1 MSLTTR
7 RTILKG
13 LVGAGAAMA
22 VSGFPFVSRGASVA
36 SAHGDHKEDRHHR
49 AKHLYIWA
57 GDQARKAP
65 DFVEVINFDESS
77 PDYGKVIKTAPVPS
91 SGNEAHHHLALSA
104 DGQTLGCGGLLSLL
118 RVQDG
123 IVQDG
128 IFFFDV
134 STPDD
139 PRFIKSTR
147 APLSA
152 VTDDFYA
159 LQDGGFLVTQMGSN
173 TGGAP
178 GRLAEFDAD
187 LNLVKEWPEVPPADG
202 FNPHGISVR
211 PEVNLMVTSDFVNPI
226 STINGVPGPPEL
238 RGAIRVWDLAARS
251 IVHSIFI
258 PTAIGTMDVRLIPK
272 DKKRR
277 AFTAGMFDGLIYLVD
292 TRAGTAAPV
301 FDTAT
306 INGNHMD
313 MPQVLA
319 ITHDGPRLI
328 FPLLGSGQIV
338 MLDISRPERPKLM
351 SVVNLGSGAGPHD
364 IGLTGDD
371 KRLIVTDYFLNQ
383 DDFGKIHFDGDH
395 KVHILKVQHSKLELD
410 TRFNLDFNTAFA
422 SGPARPHGMASK

>member
-13 LVGAGAAMA
+13 LVGVGAATA
-22 VSGFPFVSRGASVA
+22 VSGFPFVNRAR
-36 SAHGDHKEDRHHR
+36 AHGDPSDRHHR

-57 GDQARKAP
+57 GDQARIAP
-65 DFVEVINFDESS
+65 DFVAVINFDESS
-77 PDYGKVIKTAPVPS
+77 PDYGKVIKTAPVPT
-91 SGNEAHHHLALSA
+91 SGNEAHHLSLSA
-104 DGQTLGCGGLLSLL
+104 DGRTLACGGLLSLL
-118 RVQDG
+118 RD
-123 IVQDG
+123 QDG

-139 PRFIKSTR
+139 PRFIKSAR

-159 LQDGGFLVTQMGSN
+159 LPGGGFLVTQMGSN

-202 FNPHGISVR
+202 RFNPHGISVR
-211 PEVNLMVTSDFVNPI
+211 PEINLMVTSDFINPI
-226 STINGVPGPPEL
+226 STINGVPGDPEL
-238 RGAIRVWDLAARS
+238 RGAIRVWDLAARR
-251 IVHSIFI
+251 IVRSIFI
-258 PTAIGTMDVRLIPK
+258 PTAVGTMDVRLIPG

-292 TRAGTAAPV
+292 TQAGTAAPV
-301 FDTAT
+301 FDTRT
-306 INGNHMD
+306 INGMNME

-319 ITHDGPRLI
+319 ITHNATRLI
-328 FPLLGSGQIV
+328 VPLFGSGQIV
-338 MLDISRPERPKLM
+338 MLDISRPERPKLL
-351 SVVNLGSGAGPHD
+351 SVVNLGSNAGPHD

-371 KRLIVTDYFLNQ
+371 KRLIVTDYFLDQ
-383 DDFGKIHFDGDH
+383 DDFGKIHFDGDR
-395 KVHILKVQHSKLELD
+395 KVHILKVQHAKLELD